1 MCDLNFRLNM
11 AMRATLATLVL
22 CAAVLSAQAPTPIPT
37 STDVAFEVTSVKP
50 NNSGDTSSSTGGRG
64 GSFTARN
71 VTLRRLIVY
80 AYRLREFQIAGGP
93 GWLTVDRFDIQARA
107 PENTKAVNTAM
118 TRALL
123 KDRFKLVA
131 HTETRQEQVYALVV
145 ARADGTLGPAMKPS
159 TRECLPA
166 QPGAPSACGTN
177 VTTGDTGGRLT
188 ATGQPVAGLAAALGS
203 FGLSRMV
210 LDRTGLTGNFDFE
223 LQWTPDNLRSAA
235 ANPMGDSPS
244 IFAALQEQLGLRLES
259 QRGPVEF
266 LIVDSVERPAPD

>member
-1 MCDLNFRLNM
+1 M
-11 AMRATLATLVL
+11 AMRTTLATLIL
-22 CAAVLSAQAPTPIPT
+22 CAAVLSAQAPTSIPT

-71 VTLRRLIVY
+71 VTLHRLIVY
-80 AYRLREFQIAGGP
+80 AYRLREFQITGGP

-107 PENTKAVNTAM
+107 QENAKADNPAM

-123 KDRFKLVA
+123 KDRFRLAA
-131 HTETRQEQVYALVV
+131 HTETRQEQIYALVV
-145 ARADGTLGPAMKPS
+145 ARAAGRLGPAMKPS
-159 TRECLPA
+159 TRECQPA
-166 QPGAPSACGTN
+166 QPGTPSACGTN
-177 VTTGDTGGRLT
+177 VTTNDTGGRLT
-188 ATGQPVAGLAAALGS
+188 ATGQSVASLATVLGS

-210 LDRTGLTGNFDFE
+210 IDRTGLTGNFDFE
-223 LQWTPDNLRSAA
+223 LRWTPDNLRSAV
-235 ANPMGDSPS
+235 ANPTGDSPS

-266 LIVDSVERPAPD
+266 LIVDSAERPTPD

>member
-1 MCDLNFRLNM
+1 M
-11 AMRATLATLVL
+11 AMRSTLAFLLVG
-22 CAAVLSAQAPTPIPT
+22 AAVLSAQAPTAIST

-50 NNSGDTSSSTGGRG
+50 NNSGDTNSSTGGRG
-64 GSFTARN
+64 GNFRATN
-71 VTLRRLIVY
+71 VTLRRLIIY
-80 AYRLREFQIAGGP
+80 AYRLREFQLAGGP

-107 PENTKAVNTAM
+107 PENAKADNPAM

-131 HTETRQEQVYALVV
+131 HTETREEQIYALVV
-145 ARADGTLGPAMKPS
+145 ARADGRLGSAMKPS
-159 TRECLPA
+159 TRDCQPA
-166 QPGAPSACGTN
+166 QPGAPSACGMN
-177 VTTGDTGGRLT
+177 VSTSDSGGRLT
-188 ATGQPVAGLAAALGS
+188 ATGQSVASLAAALGS

-210 LDRTGLTGNFDFE
+210 FDRTRLTGNFDFE

-235 ANPMGDSPS
+235 ASPAGDSPS

-266 LIVDSVERPAPD
+266 LIVDSAERPTPD